1 MDKPLA
7 NIPLEQLV
15 GAQIKA
21 LRLALGMT
29 GADLAGAANL
39 SPGMLSKIE
48 NGQVV
53 GRLSMTV
60 PGPMTE
66 TLPRRN
72 WFPM

>member
-1 MDKPLA
+1 MMDKPLA

-48 NGQVV
+48 NGQASPS
-53 GRLSMTV
+53 LS
-60 PGPMTE
+60 
-66 TLPRRN
+66 TLSSLASAHWGWRR
-72 WFPM
+72 